1 MIETIIAVALMVFIG
16 WIEWSHMRERR
27 YLINTIIA
35 RHPNEARILNQEFI
49 PAAPPPIRVPD
60 TIEALDGFEGQVGI

>member
-60 TIEALDGFEGQVGI
+60 TIETLDGFEGQVGI

>member
-1 MIETIIAVALMVFIG
+1 MIETIIAIALMVFIG

-49 PAAPPPIRVPD
+49 PTPPTPVRIPD
-60 TIEALDGFEGQVGI
+60 IFEELDGFDGPVGI